1 MTEIFGTLGPA
12 CSEENILIRMFK
24 NGLTGMRLNLSHA
37 SLESSADLIGKYH
50 RAAEAAGIKA
60 ELLIDMQGPE
70 LRIGKLVRPTAL
82 SAGTMAEL
90 WEELPEGAE
99 DEPRAASSETPGA
112 VPAAELPEDS
122 NAYIP
127 VPESFLQHLDDG
139 DILLLDDGKIAM
151 EVIRLDLEHACCEV
165 LRGGLLESRKSIK
178 IVDKNVYG
186 PALTAQDRIN
196 LTHAREYGVTAVMQP
211 FVRNAADLLEVRRA
225 LLDNDLLDL
234 RIFAKIESRQG
245 IENLEEIMHAADMVV
260 IARGDLG
267 NDMPLWEL
275 PAAQKKIEAICRREH
290 KPFLV
295 VTQLLTSMIHSEV
308 PTRAEVS
315 DIFNA
320 VADGAS
326 AVMVTNETAVGE
338 FPAEVIRY
346 LANTAAQANKW
357 LGEKLDKIN

>member
-12 CSEENILIRMFK
+12 CSDENIMIRMFK
-24 NGLTGMRLNLSHA
+24 NGLTGMRLNLSHT
-37 SLESSADLIGKYH
+37 SLESSSDLIGKYH

-60 ELLIDMQGPE
+60 ELLIDLQGPE
-70 LRIGKLVRPTAL
+70 LRIGKLIQPVRL

-90 WEELPEGAE
+90 WEELPDGAG
-99 DEPRAASSETPGA
+99 DEPLAASAEA
-112 VPAAELPEDS
+112 AAAAAELPEDS
-122 NAYIP
+122 DAFIP
-127 VPESFLQHLDDG
+127 VPEGFLQHLDDG

-245 IENLEEIMHAADMVV
+245 IDNLEDIMHAADMVV

-346 LANTAAQANKW
+346 LANTAAAARKW
-357 LGEKLDKIN
+357 LEEKEQ